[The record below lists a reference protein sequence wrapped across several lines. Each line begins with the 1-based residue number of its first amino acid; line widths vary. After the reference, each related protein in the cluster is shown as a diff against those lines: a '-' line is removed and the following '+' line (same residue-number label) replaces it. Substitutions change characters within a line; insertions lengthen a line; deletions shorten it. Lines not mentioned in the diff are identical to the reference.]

1 MLLTITCTPPD
12 GAAWPATDLGFL
24 LHKNPDRVQA
34 FEQSYGTAHV
44 VYPEATAAR
53 CTVALMLEIDPIRLV
68 RGRSRGTPDFSLGQ
82 YVNDRPYAASSLLS
96 VAIGAVFRTAL
107 HGRCTLR
114 PELVQTALPLRIE
127 LPAVPCRGGA
137 EVAERMFAPL
147 GWAVTA
153 TPLPL
158 DPAFPEWGDSHYLRV
173 ELSGT
178 VLLSDALSHL
188 YVLLPVLDGAK
199 HYWVAGD
206 EVDKLIRAG
215 GGWLA
220 EHPER
225 GWITRRYL
233 ARRHSLVR
241 TALARL
247 AELDEVEPELLD
259 AVEVDDC
266 DEVEPSEAGQVI
278 ESAETPFGTSRL
290 ASISDAD
297 SNATAPGDPVAVSS
311 GAPVSTRFDDEKNL
325 PANPVSDTSGTTVAV
340 GSAATP
346 SDTLTAADSDNTPT
360 TGSTPNNGSATAAT
374 HSSTTVGVGG
384 AASPGDHVIAADSDN
399 TPVTGSA
406 TDSGGATAE
415 TYSSTTD
422 GATASDVPRV
432 TVTDGGVDTTANVS
446 FAATGTNATASTGDD
461 SANGSQGG
469 GASMADGLGTVS
481 IGHGAVETV
490 GGSTSLAVTRRA
502 AVVSALHE
510 VGARRVLDLGCGE
523 GALLREL
530 LADKAFSEI
539 VGVDVSMRALHVAE
553 RKLRLERMPERVA
566 QRLTL
571 RQGALTY
578 TDARLRGYDAAVLM
592 EVIEHVDLPRLGA
605 LEHAVFASAAPGA
618 VVVTTPNAEFNARFE
633 TLAADTFRHADHRF
647 EWTRAEFAA
656 WADGVAARH
665 GYSVR
670 FVPIGVPDPEL
681 GAPTQMAVFTKSEIT
696 TTAEGAA

>member
-1 MLLTITCTPPD
+1 MLLTITCTPPED
-12 GAAWPATDLGFL
+12 ADWPATDLGFL

-53 CTVALMLEIDPIRLV
+53 CTVALVLEIDPIRLV

-114 PELVQTALPLRIE
+114 PELAQTALPLRIE

-137 EVAERMFAPL
+137 EVAERVFAPL

-158 DPAFPEWGDSHYLRV
+158 DPAFPEWGDSHYLRL

-178 VLLSDALSHL
+178 VRLADALSHL

-199 HYWVAGD
+199 HYWLAAD

-233 ARRHSLVR
+233 ARRQSLVR

-259 AVEVDDC
+259 AVEEVDDA
-266 DEVEPSEAGQVI
+266 EEAGSSDLATGGSETGSASVQVADGEGVSAQARPVVADASTEI
-278 ESAETPFGTSRL
+278 DAAGRAVADASKQVDVSASDLPVGGEIAAGDAADLASTVAGAHDTTVADPIDVAVAGATATDEAGVPDIAAPVVPDMAAAGGSDLAAARASDPAETP
-290 ASISDAD
+290 
-297 SNATAPGDPVAVSS
+297 P
-311 GAPVSTRFDDEKNL
+311 
-325 PANPVSDTSGTTVAV
+325 
-340 GSAATP
+340 
-346 SDTLTAADSDNTPT
+346 
-360 TGSTPNNGSATAAT
+360 
-374 HSSTTVGVGG
+374 
-384 AASPGDHVIAADSDN
+384 
-399 TPVTGSA
+399 
-406 TDSGGATAE
+406 
-415 TYSSTTD
+415 
-422 GATASDVPRV
+422 
-432 TVTDGGVDTTANVS
+432 
-446 FAATGTNATASTGDD
+446 
-461 SANGSQGG
+461 
-469 GASMADGLGTVS
+469 GTVS
-481 IGHGAVETV
+481 
-490 GGSTSLAVTRRA
+490 LAVARRA
-502 AVVSALHE
+502 AVRAALHE
-510 VGARRVLDLGCGE
+510 LGARRVLDLGCGE
-523 GALLREL
+523 GTLLREL
-530 LADKAFSEI
+530 LSDRTFTEI
-539 VGVDVSMRALHVAE
+539 VGVDVSMRALHLAE

-592 EVIEHVDLPRLGA
+592 EVIEHVDPPRLGA
-605 LEHAVFASAAPGA
+605 LEHAVFAAAAPRA
-618 VVVTTPNAEFNARFE
+618 VLVTTPNAEVNVRFE
-633 TLAADTFRHADHRF
+633 GLAAGAFRHADHRF

-670 FVPIGVPDPEL
+670 FVPIGVVDAEF
-681 GAPTQMAVFTKSEIT
+681 GAPTQMAVFSKVEFDNATVTVAT
-696 TTAEGAA
+696 TREGVA

>member
-1 MLLTITCTPPD
+1 MLLTITCTAPD

-53 CTVALMLEIDPIRLV
+53 CTAALMLEIDPIRLV

-114 PELVQTALPLRIE
+114 PELVETALPLRIE

-137 EVAERMFAPL
+137 EVAERVFAPL
-147 GWAVTA
+147 GWTVTA

-158 DPAFPEWGDSHYLRV
+158 DPAFPEWGDSQYLRV

-178 VLLSDALSHL
+178 VRLADALSHL

-225 GWITRRYL
+225 GWIARRYL
-233 ARRHSLVR
+233 ARRQSLVR

-247 AELDEVEPELLD
+247 AEVEEVEPEALD
-259 AVEVDDC
+259 AVE
-266 DEVEPSEAGQVI
+266 EVAETVPDYPVAEGDGTTTTDSLGATVTGEQSEA
-278 ESAETPFGTSRL
+278 ET
-290 ASISDAD
+290 
-297 SNATAPGDPVAVSS
+297 
-311 GAPVSTRFDDEKNL
+311 
-325 PANPVSDTSGTTVAV
+325 
-340 GSAATP
+340 TP
-346 SDTLTAADSDNTPT
+346 SAPT
-360 TGSTPNNGSATAAT
+360 
-374 HSSTTVGVGG
+374 
-384 AASPGDHVIAADSDN
+384 
-399 TPVTGSA
+399 
-406 TDSGGATAE
+406 
-415 TYSSTTD
+415 
-422 GATASDVPRV
+422 
-432 TVTDGGVDTTANVS
+432 
-446 FAATGTNATASTGDD
+446 
-461 SANGSQGG
+461 
-469 GASMADGLGTVS
+469 
-481 IGHGAVETV
+481 
-490 GGSTSLAVTRRA
+490 LAVTRRA
-502 AVVSALHE
+502 AVRAALHE

-523 GALLREL
+523 GILLREL
-530 LADKAFSEI
+530 LSDKTFTEI
-539 VGVDVSMRALHVAE
+539 VGVDVSMRALHIAE
-553 RKLRLERMPERVA
+553 RKLRLERMPERMA

-578 TDARLRGYDAAVLM
+578 TDTRLRGYDAAVLM

-605 LEHAVFASAAPGA
+605 LEHAVFAAAAPGA
-618 VVVTTPNAEFNARFE
+618 VLVTTPNAEFNVRYE
-633 TLAADTFRHADHRF
+633 TLAAGTFRHADHRF

-665 GYSVR
+665 GYTVR
-670 FVPIGVPDPEL
+670 FVPIGAPDAEF
-681 GAPTQMAVFTKSEIT
+681 GAPTQMAVLTKNEFNNT
-696 TTAEGAA
+696 EVTATSTREGAA

>member
-1 MLLTITCTPPD
+1 MLLTITCTPPE

-53 CTVALMLEIDPIRLV
+53 CTAALMLEIDPIRLV

-114 PELVQTALPLRIE
+114 PELVETALPLRIE

-137 EVAERMFAPL
+137 EVAGRMFAPL

-178 VLLSDALSHL
+178 VRLSDALSHL

-199 HYWVAGD
+199 HYWLAAD

-233 ARRHSLVR
+233 ARRQSLVR

-247 AELDEVEPELLD
+247 AELEEVEPEALD
-259 AVEVDDC
+259 AVEEVDD
-266 DEVEPSEAGQVI
+266 EADSNGAG
-278 ESAETPFGTSRL
+278 SAETRSATNQAASLKRDSGTADSGYAAVVGIATSVNSSRDEEIRVL
-290 ASISDAD
+290 DDAVSDGFNATATDAD
-297 SNATAPGDPVAVSS
+297 SIVVTDSGNVAVADTTTATDSDSDSATVGDGADTAATSGGNARATDSGNATDARTETAANS
-311 GAPVSTRFDDEKNL
+311 GRASETG
-325 PANPVSDTSGTTVAV
+325 SGTTTTDGNSATV
-340 GSAATP
+340 G
-346 SDTLTAADSDNTPT
+346 DGVN
-360 TGSTPNNGSATAAT
+360 TAAT
-374 HSSTTVGVGG
+374 GG
-384 AASPGDHVIAADSDN
+384 GNA
-399 TPVTGSA
+399 TA
-406 TDSGGATAE
+406 TDSGGR
-415 TYSSTTD
+415 
-422 GATASDVPRV
+422 P
-432 TVTDGGVDTTANVS
+432 
-446 FAATGTNATASTGDD
+446 
-461 SANGSQGG
+461 
-469 GASMADGLGTVS
+469 MADGPSATVIEERGES
-481 IGHGAVETV
+481 ET
-490 GGSTSLAVTRRA
+490 SRSPTPLAVARRA
-502 AVVSALHE
+502 AVRAALHE

-523 GALLREL
+523 GTLLREL
-530 LADKAFSEI
+530 LSDKAFTEI
-539 VGVDVSMRALHVAE
+539 VGVDVSMRALHIAE
-553 RKLRLERMPERVA
+553 RKLRLERLPERVA

-605 LEHAVFASAAPGA
+605 LEHSVFAGAAPGA
-618 VVVTTPNAEFNARFE
+618 VLVTTPNAEFNVRYE
-633 TLAADTFRHADHRF
+633 TLAAGTFRHVDHRF

-656 WADGVAARH
+656 WADGVAARY
-665 GYSVR
+665 GYTVR
-670 FVPIGVPDPEL
+670 FVPIGEPDAEF
-681 GAPTQMAVFTKSEIT
+681 GAPTQMAVFTKNEFNNTEVRATST
-696 TTAEGAA
+696 REGAA

>member
-1 MLLTITCTPPD
+1 MLLTITCTPPE

-34 FEQSYGTAHV
+34 FDQSYGTAHV

-53 CTVALMLEIDPIRLV
+53 CTAALMLEIDPIRLV

-114 PELVQTALPLRIE
+114 PELVETALPLRIE

-178 VLLSDALSHL
+178 VRLSDALSHL

-199 HYWVAGD
+199 HYWLAAD

-233 ARRHSLVR
+233 ARRQSLVR

-247 AELDEVEPELLD
+247 AELEEVEPEALD
-259 AVEVDDC
+259 AVEEVDD
-266 DEVEPSEAGQVI
+266 DSSGVG
-278 ESAETPFGTSRL
+278 SAETRSATNQAASTESDSGT
-290 ASISDAD
+290 AD
-297 SNATAPGDPVAVSS
+297 SGDAAVVRIDMSVNNWRDEETRVLDDSVSDGVIATAIDGDNTVVTDS
-311 GAPVSTRFDDEKNL
+311 GNA
-325 PANPVSDTSGTTVAV
+325 
-340 GSAATP
+340 
-346 SDTLTAADSDNTPT
+346 TAADS
-360 TGSTPNNGSATAAT
+360 GSGSGSGTD
-374 HSSTTVGVGG
+374 GPG
-384 AASPGDHVIAADSDN
+384 AAR
-399 TPVTGSA
+399 
-406 TDSGGATAE
+406 TAE
-415 TYSSTTD
+415 HGEGETS
-422 GATASDVPRV
+422 R
-432 TVTDGGVDTTANVS
+432 
-446 FAATGTNATASTGDD
+446 GT
-461 SANGSQGG
+461 
-469 GASMADGLGTVS
+469 
-481 IGHGAVETV
+481 
-490 GGSTSLAVTRRA
+490 TSLAVIRRA
-502 AVVSALHE
+502 AVRAALHE

-523 GALLREL
+523 GTLLREL
-530 LADKAFSEI
+530 LSDKAFTEI
-539 VGVDVSMRALHVAE
+539 VGVDVSMRALHIAE
-553 RKLRLERMPERVA
+553 RKLRLERLPERVA

-605 LEHAVFASAAPGA
+605 LEHSVFAGAAPGA
-618 VVVTTPNAEFNARFE
+618 VLVTTPNAEFNVRYE
-633 TLAADTFRHADHRF
+633 TLAAGTFRHVDHRF

-656 WADGVAARH
+656 WADRVAARY
-665 GYSVR
+665 GYTVR
-670 FVPIGVPDPEL
+670 FVPIGEADAEF
-681 GAPTQMAVFTKSEIT
+681 GAPTQMAVFTKNEFNNT
-696 TTAEGAA
+696 EVTATSTREGAA